1 MAETTDIITEGST
14 GFAPLDRLV
23 GLFDE
28 SGPGP
33 TVPRDTRDRA
43 CRRAL
48 EALEAGPDTDAAA
61 AIARLRFAADMLVAV
76 AVDLAA
82 HPTQANKLIDQI
94 EEVAAVPRVGLGG
107 VVLRDPNLLQL
118 PTAVAVEVQL
128 ALLLA
133 FCQVRAISLW
143 TLWPGGELKH
153 LVGAGEPEINVR
165 LTRRVARQLLGGEGV
180 TSSDRLL
187 GITIDRWQQA
197 PAVLIVRGEPR
208 RSDHRGALVEAAAP
222 MLRAMMERD
231 ERHGLDSAS
240 SASAAASIE
249 RRLARLRYDLH
260 DGPQQDVTMLAEDL
274 RLFRD
279 QLRPIIDSD
288 PNSVRILG
296 RLDDL
301 GAQLVALDGD
311 LRRILGSVQSPFM
324 QHGSLPDALAHV
336 TEAFASRTG
345 IEPETS
351 LEGDLH
357 GLSDSQQITLLAF
370 IREALNNA
378 REHSRATEVTVK
390 VVSHVNG
397 LDAEVTD
404 NGKGFI
410 PETTLVKAAR
420 EGHLGL
426 VGIHERVR
434 LLGGS
439 ARIESQPGG
448 PTVVAVSLPLWR
460 AAT

>member
-1 MAETTDIITEGST
+1 MSETTNIIHEGAT
-14 GFAPLDRLV
+14 GLTPLERLAE
-23 GLFDE
+23 LFDE

-33 TVPRDTRDRA
+33 TVPADARDRA
-43 CRRAL
+43 SRRAL
-48 EALEAGPDTDAAA
+48 EAVDGGSDTEIAA
-61 AIARLRFAADMLVAV
+61 AIARLRFAAEMFVAV

-82 HPTQANKLIDQI
+82 RPNQANELIDQI
-94 EEVAAVPRVGLGG
+94 EEIAAVPRAALGG

-118 PTAVAVEVQL
+118 PTAVAVEVEL

-133 FCQVRAISLW
+133 FCEVRAISLW

-153 LVGAGEPEINVR
+153 LVGAGEPDVNAR
-165 LTRRVARQLLGGEGV
+165 LTRRVARQLLAGESASEG
-180 TSSDRLL
+180 DRIL
-187 GITIDRWQQA
+187 GATIDRWQQA
-197 PAVLIVRGEPR
+197 SAVLVVRGEPR
-208 RSDHRGALVEAAAP
+208 RSDHRRALVEAAVP
-222 MLRAMMERD
+222 MLRTMVERD

-240 SASAAASIE
+240 RASAAASIE

-260 DGPQQDVTMLAEDL
+260 DGPQQDVMMLAEDL

-279 QLRPIIDSD
+279 QLHPIVEAH
-288 PNSVRILG
+288 PNAARILG

-324 QHGSLPDALAHV
+324 QHGSLPDALAHI

-345 IEPETS
+345 MEPEIS
-351 LEGDLH
+351 LEGNLQ

-378 REHSRATEVTVK
+378 REHSRATEVK
-390 VVSHVNG
+390 IRIVSHVNG
-397 LDAEVTD
+397 LDAEVRD
-404 NGKGFI
+404 NGKGFT
-410 PETTLVKAAR
+410 PETTLVRAAR

-448 PTVVAVSLPLWR
+448 PTLVAVTLPLWR
-460 AAT
+460 PAR

>member
-1 MAETTDIITEGST
+1 MAGTTDIRDEDST
-14 GFAPLDRLV
+14 GITALDRLV
-23 GLFDE
+23 DLFGD

-33 TVPRDTRDRA
+33 SVPLGTRERA

-48 EALEAGPDTDAAA
+48 EAVNVGPDADAAG
-61 AIARLRFAADMLVAV
+61 AIARLRFAGEMLVAV

-82 HPTQANKLIDQI
+82 HPSKANQLIDQI
-94 EEVAAVPRVGLGG
+94 EEVATVPRVALGA
-107 VVLRDPNLLQL
+107 VVLRDPHLLHL
-118 PTAVAVEVQL
+118 PTAVAIEVEL

-133 FCQVRAISLW
+133 FCEVRAISLW

-153 LVGAGEPEINVR
+153 LVGAGEADVNAR
-165 LTRRVARQLLGGEGV
+165 LTRRVARQLLGGEV
-180 TSSDRLL
+180 VRSSDRIMTEA
-187 GITIDRWQQA
+187 ITRSQQA
-197 PAVLIVRGEPR
+197 PAVLVLRGEPR
-208 RSDHRGALVEAAAP
+208 RADHRSALVEAAVP

-231 ERHGLDSAS
+231 ERHGLDSAAK
-240 SASAAASIE
+240 ASEAAAIE

-279 QLRPIIDSD
+279 QLRPIVEAHA
-288 PNSVRILG
+288 NAARILG

-336 TEAFASRTG
+336 TEAFATRTG
-345 IEPETS
+345 IEPEIS
-351 LEGDLH
+351 IEGDLQ
-357 GLSDSQQITLLAF
+357 GLSDSQQITLLTF

-378 REHSRATEVTVK
+378 REHSRATDVSIK
-390 VVSHVNG
+390 IVSHSNG
-397 LDAEVTD
+397 LDAEVKD
-404 NGKGFI
+404 NGKGFV

-439 ARIESQPGG
+439 ARIESQHGG
-448 PTVVAVSLPLWR
+448 PTVVAISLPLWR
-460 AAT
+460 PGS

>member
-1 MAETTDIITEGST
+1 VSETTDIIDEGAT
-14 GFAPLDRLV
+14 GFTPLDRLFE
-23 GLFDE
+23 LFGE

-33 TVPRDTRDRA
+33 TVPGDIRDRA

-48 EALEAGPDTDAAA
+48 EGLEASPDAEAAG
-61 AIARLRFAADMLVAV
+61 AITRLRFASEMLTAI

-82 HPTQANKLIDQI
+82 HPSRANGLIDQI
-94 EEVAAVPRVGLGG
+94 EDVAGVPRAVLGS

-118 PTAVAVEVQL
+118 PTAVAIEVEL
-128 ALLLA
+128 ALVLT
-133 FCQVRAISLW
+133 FCEVRAISLW

-153 LVGAGEPEINVR
+153 LVGAGEPDVNAR
-165 LTRRVARQLLGGEGV
+165 LTRRVARQLLGAERTMARDRIMGV
-180 TSSDRLL
+180 
-187 GITIDRWQQA
+187 IIDRPQHA

-208 RSDHRGALVEAAAP
+208 RSDHRRALVEAAVP

-231 ERHGLDSAS
+231 ERHGLDSAAK
-240 SASAAASIE
+240 ASTAEAIE

-260 DGPQQDVTMLAEDL
+260 DGPQQDVMMLAEDL
-274 RLFRD
+274 RSFRD
-279 QLRPIIDSD
+279 QLQPIVESD
-288 PNSVRILG
+288 PNAARILG

-345 IEPETS
+345 IEPEMS
-351 LEGDLH
+351 LEGDLQ
-357 GLSDSQQITLLAF
+357 GLSDSQQITLLTF
-370 IREALNNA
+370 IREALNNV
-378 REHSRATEVTVK
+378 REHSRATEVTIK
-390 VVSHVNG
+390 VVSHAKG
-397 LDAEVTD
+397 LDAEVRD
-404 NGKGFI
+404 NGKGFV
-410 PETTLVKAAR
+410 PETTLVRAAR

-448 PTVVAVSLPLWR
+448 PTVVAVSLPSWR
-460 AAT
+460 VAS